1 METSKIILEFIRAL
15 TASQIIYGAV
25 AITFLL
31 LFKEAIKAL
40 IGRIAKIKLPG
51 GGELSTPQSLRS
63 SDEKPNDVKI
73 SVSSDD
79 LLPPNL
85 ELTTEQV
92 KQIDEAFKAERA
104 KAALWEYRYL
114 NYYLVPQ
121 TQRVLDWLASLSV
134 RTTISM
140 FDSFWMPIIPEA
152 NERKAIINALQS
164 HHLIMLT
171 GELIEITPKGKEYLQ
186 WRGPALAP
194 PQT

>member
-1 METSKIILEFIRAL
+1 METSKIILELIKAL
-15 TASQIIYGAV
+15 TASQIIYGAIV
-25 AITFLL
+25 FTFLL
-31 LFKEAIKAL
+31 LFKEAIRAL

-63 SDEKPNDVKI
+63 SDEKPDDVNI
-73 SVSSDD
+73 SVPSDD

-85 ELTTEQV
+85 KLTPEV
-92 KQIDEAFKAERA
+92 FKAERA

-114 NYYLVPQ
+114 NYFLVPQ
-121 TQRVLDWLASLSV
+121 TQRVLDWLSSLSV

-140 FDSFWMPIIPEA
+140 FDSFWMLIIPEA

-164 HHLIMLT
+164 HHLIVLN
-171 GELIEITPKGKEYLQ
+171 GELIEVTPKGNEYIQ

>member
-51 GGELSTPQSLRS
+51 GGELSPPQSLRS

-114 NYYLVPQ
+114 NY
-121 TQRVLDWLASLSV
+121 
-134 RTTISM
+134 
-140 FDSFWMPIIPEA
+140 
-152 NERKAIINALQS
+152 
-164 HHLIMLT
+164 
-171 GELIEITPKGKEYLQ
+171 
-186 WRGPALAP
+186 
-194 PQT
+194 